1 MPLDATALKQYNIKN
16 SKESVI
22 QMKKLTGFLNH
33 VFIDGLSGMA
43 LGLFSTLIIGTILGQ
58 IASVIPGA
66 LGGYINVIAGFCKA
80 LTGAGVAVG
89 VAVKYQ
95 AKALV
100 AISSAVCGMVGAFA
114 GKITL
119 DSFVPGSITFAG
131 PGEPLG
137 AFIAAFVG
145 IEIGMLVAGRT
156 KIDILVTPLVTVL
169 TGSAAGILL
178 SPPISSF
185 MKWIGSL
192 INFGV
197 EREPILMGIIV
208 SVLMGIALTLPI
220 SSAAIGVSL
229 ELSGIAAGAACAGC
243 CAQMVGFAVMSFR
256 ENKWSGL
263 LSQGV
268 GTSMLQMP
276 NIIRNPLVWIPPIVA
291 SAITGPISSFVLGMA
306 NNSTGAG
313 MGTAGLVGQLAG
325 YQSMTEAG
333 VSPAVA
339 LIEIAVIHF
348 ILPALISLG
357 ICEALRKIGWI
368 KPGDLKLDV

>member
-1 MPLDATALKQYNIKN
+1 
-16 SKESVI
+16 
-22 QMKKLTGFLNH
+22 MKKISGFLNH

-58 IASVIPGA
+58 IGSAIPGIV
-66 LGGYINVIAGFCKA
+66 GDYIDIIAGFCKA
-80 LTGAGVAVG
+80 LTGVGVAVG
-89 VAVKYQ
+89 VAVKYK

-114 GKITL
+114 GKISPENFT
-119 DSFVPGSITFAG
+119 SGSMTFTG

-145 IEIGMLVAGRT
+145 IEIGMLVAGIT
-156 KIDILVTPLVTVL
+156 KVDILVTPLVTIL
-169 TGSAAGILL
+169 SGSAAGILI
-178 SPPISSF
+178 SPPISAF
-185 MKWIGSL
+185 MKWVGSL

-197 EREPILMGIIV
+197 EREPIIMGIIV

-256 ENKWSGL
+256 ENRWSGL
-263 LSQGV
+263 ISQGV

-276 NIIRNPLVWIPPIVA
+276 NIIKNPLVWIPPILA
-291 SAITGPISSFVLGMA
+291 SAITGPISSFVLKMS

-313 MGTAGLVGQLAG
+313 MGTAGLVGQFSG
-325 YQSMTEAG
+325 YQSMTSAG
-333 VSPAVA
+333 VSPSAA
-339 LIEIAVIHF
+339 LIEIALIHF
-348 ILPALISLG
+348 ILPALIAFFAG
-357 ICEALRKIGWI
+357 EALRRLKWI
-368 KPGDLKLDV
+368 KPGDLALDV